1 VLEMNGGVQLQAVV
15 DLIDRVW
22 RGFEDVVDVM
32 SSIGLAGVGVSEF
45 LPANLLDLVELGAF
59 FFHLASDSAH
69 KIINAG
75 FTPLCV

>member
-1 VLEMNGGVQLQAVV
+1 MNGGVQLQAVV

-22 RGFEDVVDVM
+22 RGFEEVIDVM

-45 LPANLLDLVELGAF
+45 LPADLLDLVELGTF
-59 FFHLASDSAH
+59 FFHLASDGAH